1 MKTKIRELLFPQ
13 RVLALIALVCLI
25 VLSYSGPLFA
35 QAFTQG
41 YGTDGTLQRGMIVR
55 LKEGDSTKVQA
66 LSPDEMEKMHGVVVN
81 ANDAAATL
89 SDLTAEKVFV
99 ATQGRYEILVSNQNG
114 DIKEGDFI
122 TLSAIKGVGMKAG
135 DTQAFVAGRALAG
148 FDASSRAVSTTK
160 IKDSDGVERDVRIGR
175 IQAEINIGRN
185 PLLRG
190 KEANLPG
197 FLQRVS
203 ESIAG
208 KPVDASRVYIGIVV
222 FMLTTIVSGSLL
234 YGGVRSGIISIGRNP
249 FSKKTII
256 RGMFQV
262 IITGLIIF
270 ILGIFGVYLLL
281 KL

>member
-1 MKTKIRELLFPQ
+1 MKTKIRELFFPQ

-41 YGTDGTLQRGMIVR
+41 YGIDGALQRGMIVW
-55 LKEGDSTKVQA
+55 LKEGDNTKAQA

-89 SDLTAEKVFV
+89 SDLSTEKVFV
-99 ATQGRYEILVSNQNG
+99 ATQGRYEILVSSQNG
-114 DIKEGDFI
+114 DIREGDFI

-175 IQAEINIGRN
+175 VQAEINIGRN
-185 PLLRG
+185 PLLKG

-197 FLQRVS
+197 FLQRAS
-203 ESIAG
+203 EAIAG
-208 KPVDASRVYIGIVV
+208 KPVDANRVYIGMVV
-222 FMLTTIVSGSLL
+222 FMLTTIISGSLL

-249 FSKKTII
+249 FSKKMII